1 MSVQIISH
9 DSRER
14 LTEQECEVGN
24 FVLAGAEA
32 WRVFPPG
39 KTVRV
44 VRRRIARLGCGAE
57 VFIEMTFER
66 WWTSEDRA
74 IYCWWRVK

>member
-1 MSVQIISH
+1 MQIISH

-14 LTEQECEVGN
+14 LTEEECEVGN

-32 WRVFPPG
+32 WKYGDPPG
-39 KTVRV
+39 KVTRL
-44 VRRRIARLGCGAE
+44 VRRHVARLGCGAE

-74 IYCWWRVK
+74 IYCWWRVQ